1 MDFGG
6 QFLLR
11 GGIVLICVEND
22 LLISDANKSSSS
34 AVTLEDEIQFLRIQ
48 MEQMVLQEQSFTSDT
63 VIQISSLLDLKINEY
78 MRNNPRK

>member
-1 MDFGG
+1 M
-6 QFLLR
+6 
-11 GGIVLICVEND
+11 ICVEND
-22 LLISDANKSSSS
+22 LLINDANKSSSS

>member
-1 MDFGG
+1 M
-6 QFLLR
+6 
-11 GGIVLICVEND
+11 ICVEND